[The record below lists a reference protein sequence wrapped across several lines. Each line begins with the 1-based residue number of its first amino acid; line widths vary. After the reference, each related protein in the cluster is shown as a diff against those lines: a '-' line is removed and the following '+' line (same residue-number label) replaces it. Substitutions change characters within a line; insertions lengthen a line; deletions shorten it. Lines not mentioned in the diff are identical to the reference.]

1 MIEDKKESFFN
12 IKYLKYGVY
21 FILIVCAVVLA
32 QYFTSRKIEDIVLTK
47 LDYFDKPSIDYR
59 VYYDENPYFK
69 QKYLDKE
76 HYKDILFT
84 SNLVNHI
91 DVDFSYYLSYSD
103 KVNASS
109 NYNIVATI
117 VAMDANSGD
126 VVWDSYQKELLE
138 TKTISIKDG
147 KDYNIMETVSVDYK
161 EFDKFLNDFRNH
173 NQMPVKAYLKVGLYI
188 ANSADHEKYNN
199 ITSSNAVEVQIPLN
213 ETSFKITEKA
223 ESKREEFKTTESR
236 KKDKM
241 FSMIIGGVLWVVAVV
256 LAATLA
262 LQYHNDVKKEGA
274 YNRKLRKILST
285 YDSII
290 VNVEKL
296 PFVGELSVVYVT
308 SFEELVDAQSEVR
321 LPINFK
327 ENKAKHVARFVL
339 IRNNLAWVYTLK
351 EGDVVEK

>member
-1 MIEDKKESFFN
+1 MEEKKESILNFR
-12 IKYLKYGVY
+12 YLKYGIY
-21 FILIVCAVVLA
+21 LILIVFAVVLA
-32 QYFTSRKIEDIVLTK
+32 QYFTSRKIDDAVLTE
-47 LDYFDKPSIDYR
+47 LNYFDQPNVDYR
-59 VYYDENPYFK
+59 VYYDENPFYNE
-69 QKYLDKE
+69 KYIGKGNT
-76 HYKDILFT
+76 YV
-84 SNLVNHI
+84 SGLVNHI

-103 KVNASS
+103 KVNGSS
-109 NYNIVATI
+109 NYNVVATI
-117 VAMDANSGD
+117 IASDANSGD
-126 VVWDSYQKELLE
+126 IVWDSYQKELLE
-138 TKTISIKDG
+138 TKSISIDNG
-147 KDYNIMETVSVDYK
+147 KDYNINETVSIDFK
-161 EFDKFLNDFRNH
+161 EFNKFLNDFKNN
-173 NQMPVKAYLKVGLYI
+173 NQMPVKAYLKVGLYV
-188 ANSADHEKYNN
+188 ANSAEHKNFNN
-199 ITSSNAVEVQIPLN
+199 ITSSNALEIRIPLN
-213 ETSFKITEKA
+213 EINFKITEDVK
-223 ESKREEFKTTESR
+223 SKKENFETTESR

-256 LAATLA
+256 LAASLA

-351 EGDVVEK
+351 EGDDVEK

>member
-1 MIEDKKESFFN
+1 MEEKRESLVNTRF
-12 IKYLKYGVY
+12 LKYSVY
-21 FILIVCAVVLA
+21 LILIVISVVLA
-32 QYFTSRKIEDIVLTK
+32 QYFTSRKIDDVVLNK

-59 VYYDENPYFK
+59 VYYNENPYFE
-69 QKYLDKE
+69 QKYIEKGNTYVSSL
-76 HYKDILFT
+76 I
-84 SNLVNHI
+84 NHI
-91 DVDFSYYLSYSD
+91 DVDFSYYLSYSE
-103 KVNASS
+103 KLAASS
-109 NYNIVATI
+109 NYNVVATI
-117 VAMDANSGD
+117 VATDANSGE
-126 VVWDSYQKELLE
+126 VVWDSYKKELLE
-138 TKTISIKDG
+138 TKTTSVENG
-147 KDYNIMETVSVDYK
+147 KDYNILETVSVDYN
-161 EFDKFLNDFRNH
+161 EFNKFLNDFRNT
-173 NQMPVKAYLKVGLYI
+173 NQMAVKAYLKVGLYI
-188 ANSADHEKYNN
+188 ANSATNKDFKN
-199 ITSSNAVEVQIPLN
+199 IVSSNALEVEIPLN
-213 ETSFKITEKA
+213 EVNFKITEDAQMKS
-223 ESKREEFKTTESR
+223 EQFKKTESR

-241 FSMIIGGVLWVVAVV
+241 ISMIMGGVLWVVAIV
-256 LAATLA
+256 LAASLA

>member
-1 MIEDKKESFFN
+1 MIEKEKSFN
-12 IKYLKYGVY
+12 MKYLKYGIY
-21 FILIVCAVVLA
+21 LLLIIVAVVLA
-32 QYFTSRKIEDIVLTK
+32 QYFTSRKLDDIVLTK

-59 VYYDENPYFK
+59 VYYNENEYFN
-69 QKYLDKE
+69 QKYLEKGNT
-76 HYKDILFT
+76 YVSK
-84 SNLVNHI
+84 LVNHI
-91 DVDFSYYLSYSD
+91 DVDFNYYLSYSD
-103 KVNASS
+103 KVSASS

-117 VAMDANSGD
+117 VASDANSGE

-138 TKTISIKDG
+138 TKTISIKDS
-147 KDYNIMETVSVDYK
+147 KDYNISETVSIDYQ
-161 EFDKFLNDFRNH
+161 EFDKFLNDFRNN
-173 NQMPVKAYLKVGLYI
+173 NQMPVKAYLKVGLYV
-188 ANSADHEKYNN
+188 ANSADHAEYEN

-213 ETSFKITEKA
+213 EVNFKIAEKS
-223 ESKREEFKTTESR
+223 ESKKDIFMTTESR
-236 KKDKM
+236 KKEKM
-241 FSMIIGGVLWVVAVV
+241 FSMIIGGVLWVVAVI
-256 LAATLA
+256 LAASLA
-262 LQYHNDVKKEGA
+262 LQYHEDVKKEGA

>member
-1 MIEDKKESFFN
+1 MIEDKKESLFN
-12 IKYLKYGVY
+12 LKYLKYAVY
-21 FILIVCAVVLA
+21 FILIICAVILA
-32 QYFTSRKIEDIVLTK
+32 QYFTSRKIDDLVLTK
-47 LDYFDKPSIDYR
+47 LDYFDKPGIDYR
-59 VYYDENPYFK
+59 VYYDKNDYF
-69 QKYLDKE
+69 QQSYLEKGNT
-76 HYKDILFT
+76 YVSK
-84 SNLVNHI
+84 LVNHI

-117 VAMDANSGD
+117 VASDANSGEI
-126 VVWDSYQKELLE
+126 VWDSYQKELLE

-147 KDYNIMETVSVDYK
+147 KDYSITETVSIDYK
-161 EFDKFLNDFRNH
+161 EFDQFLNDFRNN
-173 NQMPVKAYLKVGLYI
+173 NQMPVKAYLKVGLYL
-188 ANSADHEKYNN
+188 ANSASHEEYDN

-213 ETSFKITEKA
+213 EVNFKITEKA
-223 ESKREEFKTTESR
+223 ESKRDEFRTTESR

-256 LAATLA
+256 LAASLA